1 MNENVRG
8 SDWEVHVIDI
18 TEHEATVRVAYRGEG
33 SENAAL
39 LGIVLQGALRGPY
52 CELAH
57 TLPAD
62 FPLRALQGSS
72 PTAEAMI
79 TDPCMWSEELPH
91 LYRAQVAAVRAG
103 EVVAEYHGEV
113 GLRPTRPPKN
123 FDHIK

>member
-1 MNENVRG
+1 MSEDARA
-8 SDWEVHVIDI
+8 SDWEVHITGI
-18 TEHEATVRVAYRGEG
+18 TEHEATVRVSYRGEEG
-33 SENAAL
+33 A
-39 LGIVLQGALRGPY
+39 GVTLQGALRGPY
-52 CELAH
+52 CERAH

-62 FPLRALQGSS
+62 FPLRALPGNT
-72 PTAEAMI
+72 PTAETMI

-91 LYRAQVAAVRAG
+91 LYRAQVSAVRAG